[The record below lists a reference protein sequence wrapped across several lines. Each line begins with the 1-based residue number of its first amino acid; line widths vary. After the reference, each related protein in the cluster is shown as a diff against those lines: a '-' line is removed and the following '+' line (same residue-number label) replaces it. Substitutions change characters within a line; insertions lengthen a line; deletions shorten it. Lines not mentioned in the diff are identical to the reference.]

1 MPPQLLK
8 LKKDLSNLEEIA
20 NQTAQFLK
28 KQAVGA
34 IPTETFYGLATDP
47 FSDKALEKLFLLKN
61 RPQHKPI
68 LLLIGE
74 REQLYFLVEEIPPI
88 AEKLIEKFWPGP
100 LTIVFPAKKNL
111 SDYLTAGTGTIGIR
125 LSSSPVVKAI
135 IQTFGKPI
143 TGTSANLSENSPCT
157 SPEEVI
163 QQLPD
168 LDFIV
173 DYGYLEATSPST
185 VVSVVNNQLSL
196 IRAGAIPFKNILNLF
211 L

>member
-20 NQTAQFLK
+20 NQTAQFLR

-68 LLLIGE
+68 LLLIEE

-88 AEKLIEKFWPGP
+88 AERLIEKFWPGP

-111 SDYLTAGTGTIGIR
+111 SDYLTSGTGTIGIR
-125 LSSSPVVKAI
+125 LSSSPIVKAI
-135 IQTFGKPI
+135 VKAFGKPI
-143 TGTSANLSENSPCT
+143 TGTSANLSEKPPCS

-163 QQLPD
+163 QQLPG

>member
-8 LKKDLSNLEEIA
+8 LKKDLSNLEDIA

-28 KQAVGA
+28 KQGVGA

-88 AEKLIEKFWPGP
+88 AERLIEKFWPGP

-135 IQTFGKPI
+135 IQAFGKPI
-143 TGTSANLSENSPCT
+143 TGTSANLSEKSPCT

>member
-20 NQTAQFLK
+20 NQTAQFLR

-68 LLLIGE
+68 LLLIEE

-135 IQTFGKPI
+135 IQAFGKPV
-143 TGTSANLSENSPCT
+143 TGTSANLSEKSPCT

-163 QQLPD
+163 QQLPG

-196 IRAGAIPFKNILNLF
+196 IRAGAIPFKNILNIF